1 MQQVC
6 IEGVRAPTQILGRS
20 WFYPNLTPQKKPEV
34 IRLFLLN
41 QNQTPMK
48 LLRFLLRLLEQL

>member
-20 WFYPNLTPQKKPEV
+20 WFYPNLTTQKNPDKLGWVIDVIEINEKEV
-34 IRLFLLN
+34 MSL
-41 QNQTPMK
+41 P
-48 LLRFLLRLLEQL
+48 